1 MRSSQ
6 GSAFQ
11 HYIKDAQIEYPKA
24 RLFEIKHELGTQ
36 TCFLLN
42 DISAYVD
49 RYSRFRIQ
57 NAQYFDLTDEE
68 IAATEKQP

>member
-11 HYIKDAQIEYPKA
+11 HYIKDAQTAEYPKA
-24 RLFEIKHELGTQ
+24 RLFEIKHELRTQ

-49 RYSRFRIQ
+49 RYSKFRIQ

-68 IAATEKQP
+68 IAATEKP